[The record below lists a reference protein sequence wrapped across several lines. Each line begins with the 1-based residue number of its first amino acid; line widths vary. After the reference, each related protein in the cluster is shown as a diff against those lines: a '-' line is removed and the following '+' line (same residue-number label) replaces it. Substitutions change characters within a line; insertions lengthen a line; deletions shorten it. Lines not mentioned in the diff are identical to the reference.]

1 MAAKSTGALTF
12 VLALMLVVGCGAVQK
27 LATDDTLARIQSSTD
42 CEWLVKTLFA
52 EAIETDKREDA
63 EGDWE
68 EMEWGM
74 HQTRYLAA
82 SQRVEELQCPL
93 SGSSSAASGR
103 SSSST
108 SVPNSTTSTQ
118 LRGSSATTTTL
129 RSSATST
136 IVASPTTTVRPTT
149 GTGID
154 QFLPSGTLLIRGP
167 MTSTFWGYP
176 EEIYVFWSPRMTN
189 RGLYDWFKQS
199 GLYGSALN
207 QYNWCK
213 ALPGVVSSGE
223 HLWIVDSSGFSLAWK
238 LKGDPTSGLGID
250 VPSRYFSEKNGY
262 EGGVKGLHFTVT
274 KYTDGGEVAGFC
286 K

>member
-1 MAAKSTGALTF
+1 M
-12 VLALMLVVGCGAVQK
+12 LALMLVAGCGAVQK

-93 SGSSSAASGR
+93 SGSSSSASGR
-103 SSSST
+103 SS
-108 SVPNSTTSTQ
+108 STTSTQ
-118 LRGSSATTTTL
+118 LRGSSTTTTAL
-129 RSSATST
+129 RSSTTST

-149 GTGID
+149 GTGLE
-154 QFLPSGTLLIRGP
+154 QFFPSGTRLVHGP
-167 MTSTFWGYP
+167 ITSTLFGSTD
-176 EEIYVFWSPRMTN
+176 EIYVFWTPRMTN

-199 GLYGSALN
+199 GLYGSALSK
-207 QYNWCK
+207 YTWCK
-213 ALPGVVSSGE
+213 PLPGEVSSGL
-223 HLWIVDSSGFSLAWK
+223 HLEIIDGLGFSLYWR
-238 LKGDPTSGLGID
+238 PIEVQRNTTGLAVD
-250 VPSRYFSEKNGY
+250 VPSSRFADPYFLSDGY

-274 KYTDGGEVAGFC
+274 KSGDGGGTGYCIPDWKNPYAD
-286 K
+286 

>member
-1 MAAKSTGALTF
+1 MF

-42 CEWLVKTLFA
+42 CEWLVQTLFA

-93 SGSSSAASGR
+93 SGSASSASGR

-108 SVPNSTTSTQ
+108 SLRTSTTSTQ
-118 LRGSSATTTTL
+118 LRGSSTTTTAL
-129 RSSATST
+129 RSSTTST

-149 GTGID
+149 GTGLE
-154 QFLPSGTLLIRGP
+154 QFFPSGTLLIKGP
-167 MTSTFWGYP
+167 MTGTIMGSPSNLYL
-176 EEIYVFWSPRMTN
+176 FWSPRMTN
-189 RGLYDWFKQS
+189 RDLYDWFKQS

-207 QYNWCK
+207 QYNWCGSW
-213 ALPGVVSSGE
+213 GVMP
-223 HLWIVDSSGFSLAWK
+223 DSEIDTKGFDLSWR
-238 LKGDPTSGLGID
+238 LKGDPTSALEVYVSTEL
-250 VPSRYFSEKNGY
+250 VPERNGY
-262 EGGVKGLHFTVT
+262 EGGVKGLHFIVRKSTGRT
-274 KYTDGGEVAGFC
+274 ASYC
-286 K
+286 